1 MLEQLLDYND
11 IGLFALRLSLAIIF
25 FYHGWPKM
33 TKAAS
38 MAQMIGMSAAM
49 VFMLGLIEAVSAVAM
64 TIGFYTQLAALLMAV
79 IMIAATYYKMIK
91 WQMPFAAMDKTGWE
105 FDLILFGGA
114 VAILLGGGGSIG
126 I

>member
-1 MLEQLLDYND
+1 MLEQLLNYND
-11 IGLFALRLSLAIIF
+11 VGLFILRLSLAIIF

-33 TKAAS
+33 TKAAG

-49 VFMLGLIEAVSAVAM
+49 VFMLGLAEVVSAVAI
-64 TIGFYTQLAALLMAV
+64 TIGFYIQWAALLMAV
-79 IMIAATYYKMIK
+79 IMIGATYYKIVK
-91 WQMPFAAMDKTGWE
+91 WHMPFAAMDKTGWE

>member
-11 IGLFALRLSLAIIF
+11 VGLFILRLSLAIIF

-33 TKAAS
+33 TNAVS
-38 MAQMIGMSAAM
+38 MASMIGMSSVM
-49 VFMLGLIEAVSAVAM
+49 VFTLGLVEAVSAVAM
-64 TIGFYTQLAALLMAV
+64 VIGFYTQVAALLMAV
-79 IMIAATYYKMIK
+79 IMVGATYYKMAK

>member
-11 IGLFALRLSLAIIF
+11 VGLFILRLSLAIIF

>member
-11 IGLFALRLSLAIIF
+11 VGLFILRLSLAIIF

-49 VFMLGLIEAVSAVAM
+49 VFTLGLIEVVSAVVM
-64 TIGFYTQLAALLMAV
+64 TIGFYTQWAALLMAV
-79 IMIAATYYKMIK
+79 IMVAATYYKMVK
-91 WQMPFAAMDKTGWE
+91 WHMPFAAMDKTGWE